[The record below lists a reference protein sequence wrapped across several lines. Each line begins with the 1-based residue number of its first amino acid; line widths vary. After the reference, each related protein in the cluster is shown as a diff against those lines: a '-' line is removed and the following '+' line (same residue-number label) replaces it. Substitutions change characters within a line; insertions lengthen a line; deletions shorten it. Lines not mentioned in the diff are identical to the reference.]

1 MPKDVDHDARREE
14 LLESVW
20 RVVARDGL
28 EGATIRGMA
37 RETGWSSGV
46 LGHYFDDKDDILE
59 SALRLAYERI
69 AARWQA
75 KLEGLTGIRALR
87 ELVLDNLPLDDQR
100 EVETKFLMNYWSRA
114 IRGGDGVPRPVH
126 RGPLLID
133 RLTTLARD
141 GQQAGEIAVDQTPE
155 DIAERL
161 LGLIDGFSLHA
172 LLDPD
177 RLTRER
183 QMSLIE
189 QEFDRMSRP
198 QAGAGPRRGARK
210 PTVRRSHAEEGTGPH
225 RRTPD
230 RANAERLRR

>member
-1 MPKDVDHDARREE
+1 MPKDVDHDERREE

-46 LGHYFDDKDDILE
+46 LAHYFADKDDILE

-69 AARWQA
+69 ATRWEE
-75 KLEGLTGIRALR
+75 KLDGLTGVRALR

-100 EVETKFLMNYWSRA
+100 GVETKFLMNYWSRA
-114 IRGGDGVPRPVH
+114 IRDGDGVPRPAR

-133 RLTTLARD
+133 RLTTLVREGQRD
-141 GQQAGEIAVDQTPE
+141 GEIVLDETAE

-183 QMSLIE
+183 QVSLIE
-189 QEFDRMSRP
+189 QELDRMSTT
-198 QAGAGPRRGARK
+198 ADGAGMPRGASK
-210 PTVRRSHAEEGTGPH
+210 PTVRRSHA
-225 RRTPD
+225 
-230 RANAERLRR
+230 